1 VKSGFL
7 QKIKH
12 PCTLQQHATMFAQ
25 LLCRHLR
32 AAAVAELQEIFDQA
46 LYSSSDKKVQQ
57 AIFEHLLV
65 AAQQRDR

>member
-1 VKSGFL
+1 
-7 QKIKH
+7 
-12 PCTLQQHATMFAQ
+12 MFAQ